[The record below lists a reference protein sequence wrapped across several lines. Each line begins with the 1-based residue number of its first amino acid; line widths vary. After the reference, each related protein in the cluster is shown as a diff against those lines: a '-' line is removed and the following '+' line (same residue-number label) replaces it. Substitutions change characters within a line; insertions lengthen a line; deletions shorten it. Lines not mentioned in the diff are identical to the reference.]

1 MVTLYNVSKRLID
14 IIGTLILL
22 IAFLPFWVVIPILIL
37 LDSPGPIIFGHQRV
51 GLKGKLFTMYK
62 FRSMVVGA
70 EDYLYKKDKKLL
82 KKFKAGDW
90 KLTNDP
96 RITPLGKIL
105 RSVTIDE
112 FPQLINVLKGDMSLV
127 GPRAYVP
134 SEIKEQP
141 AKYPGTKELMPLI
154 LSVKPGVTGPWQT
167 SGRNDIPFDTR
178 AELDAQYA
186 KEKSLLKDIIIILKT
201 PAAMLSKW

>member
-14 IIGTLILL
+14 INGTLILV
-22 IAFLPFWVVIPILIL
+22 ITFLPFWVVIPILIL

-201 PAAMLSKW
+201 PAAMLS